1 MKPLLSTLALFL
13 ITATLWAAS
22 PVDINQASAE
32 EIAAALNGVGL
43 SKAEEIVRYREANG
57 DFKHADELTH
67 VKGIGM
73 RTVDKNRDQI
83 LIQSTGSEDA
93 D

>member
-1 MKPLLSTLALFL
+1 MKPLLTSLALCL
-13 ITATLWAAS
+13 VTATLWAAS

-57 DFKHADELTH
+57 DFKHADELTN

-83 LIQSTGSEDA
+83 LVQSSGAEDA